1 MHERDDERIAP
12 AETLRALG
20 QRVRALRSAQGL
32 TLEALA
38 ERAGMSP
45 RQVQRLE
52 AGQVDPRLG
61 ALLGVAQA
69 LEVAL
74 SAVLPSAAAP
84 QGREVG
90 VEGRRSLGRQ
100 LRALREARGLT
111 LSELAAQSGL
121 TARYLQRVEHNRQ
134 SPTAR
139 VLVKLAGALS
149 VRVSAL
155 FDEGDLA

>member
-1 MHERDDERIAP
+1 MDVGQDDGTARI
-12 AETLRALG
+12 EQQRALG
-20 QRVRALRSAQGL
+20 QQLRALRRARGM
-32 TLEALA
+32 TLEETA
-38 ERAGMSP
+38 ERAGMSV

-52 AGQVDPRLG
+52 AGAVDPRWSALRGLALTLG
-61 ALLGVAQA
+61 VSLAALL
-69 LEVAL
+69 LESDGPTPPDTKRARK
-74 SAVLPSAAAP
+74 P
-84 QGREVG
+84 
-90 VEGRRSLGRQ
+90 LGRQ
-100 LRALREARGLT
+100 LRALRESRGLT

-139 VLVKLAGALS
+139 VLLKLAGALS